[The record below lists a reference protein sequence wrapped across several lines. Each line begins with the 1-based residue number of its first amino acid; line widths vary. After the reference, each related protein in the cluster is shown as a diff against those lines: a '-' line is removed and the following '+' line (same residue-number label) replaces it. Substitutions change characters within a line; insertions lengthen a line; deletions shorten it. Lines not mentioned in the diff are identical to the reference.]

1 MATRKL
7 NIIPI
12 ILTCIGGCLI
22 GLAPIFVRF
31 SEIGPSFTGF
41 YRFLFA
47 TILIFFYGIFTNKIK
62 VLTLKELLVISIPGL
77 CFGTDIALWHSSIVF
92 TSIAHATLF
101 VNTAPLYVCILGFLI
116 FKDKLNN
123 LFLISL
129 FISLMGVY
137 VLVSNNPSFSG
148 SYFSFGDLLAL
159 LAAFFYAGYLLSV
172 NKLSNRFNTFNL
184 IFYSSLFACIPFGI
198 ASLYE
203 LDNPIP
209 YSVFGWFNF
218 LGQAIFVQILG
229 QGLVIYGL
237 SKIRPQL
244 SSLLLLFQPITATIL
259 GAYFFSEMLLFGQLI
274 GVIILLIGI
283 YFAGLS
289 EGLREINEK

>member
-1 MATRKL
+1 M
-7 NIIPI
+7 
-12 ILTCIGGCLI
+12 
-22 GLAPIFVRF
+22 
-31 SEIGPSFTGF
+31 PS
-41 YRFLFA
+41 R
-47 TILIFFYGIFTNKIK
+47 N
-62 VLTLKELLVISIPGL
+62 
-77 CFGTDIALWHSSIVF
+77 
-92 TSIAHATLF
+92 
-101 VNTAPLYVCILGFLI
+101 LY
-116 FKDKLNN
+116 
-123 LFLISL
+123 
-129 FISLMGVY
+129 
-137 VLVSNNPSFSG
+137 
-148 SYFSFGDLLAL
+148 
-159 LAAFFYAGYLLSV
+159 
-172 NKLSNRFNTFNL
+172 

-289 EGLREINEK
+289 ERLREINEK